1 MQPAYNVGNYVGAI
15 SLGKLTAT
23 AVKAAK
29 AAGRYGDGDGLFLLV
44 GPTGAKSWIVRV
56 QKAGK
61 RRDIGLGSAAKVT
74 LALARERA
82 ATARSQ
88 IEIGIDPVMERRKAA
103 GIPTFRQAAA
113 LVHAETQ
120 KGWRN
125 GKHGKQWLSSLETH
139 CFPKIGDFT
148 VAELDGPAVRDV
160 LADIWLTKAETARRI
175 RQRIIA
181 ITDWAVAKGYRE
193 APLPMAAIDKS
204 LPRQKRSDRH
214 HEALPYSDMP
224 DFMRALRARESVGRL
239 ALEFLALT
247 AARSGEVREA
257 PWGEMDLEAALWS
270 VPAGRMKGGKDHVVP
285 LSKAALEVLEKAK
298 RWRMKPDDPNELVF
312 PGQKRGKS
320 LSDMTLTKVMRDM
333 KLTAVPHGLRSTF
346 KDWASETTSF
356 ANELSE
362 AALAHAISNK
372 SEAAYRRGNLLD
384 KRRVMMSAWAD
395 HCDETGGGNVV
406 RMSV

>member
-1 MQPAYNVGNYVGAI
+1 M
-15 SLGKLTAT
+15 GKLTAT

-29 AAGRYGDGDGLFLLV
+29 LAGRYGDGDGLFLLV
-44 GPTGAKSWIVRV
+44 GPTGAKSWVVRV

-139 CFPKIGDFT
+139 CFPKIGEFT

-160 LADIWLTKAETARRI
+160 LADIWLTKGETARRI
-175 RQRIIA
+175 RQRIIS
-181 ITDWAVAKGYRE
+181 IVDWAVAKGYRD
-193 APLPMAAIDKS
+193 APLAIAAIDKS
-204 LPRQKRSDRH
+204 LPRQKRSAKH
-214 HEALPYSDMP
+214 HEALPHSDMP
-224 DFMRALRARESVGRL
+224 DFMTALRARESVGRL
-239 ALEFLALT
+239 ALEFLVLT
-247 AARSGEVREA
+247 AARSGEVRGA
-257 PWGEMDLEAALWS
+257 TWGEIDLDAALWTI
-270 VPAGRMKGGKDHVVP
+270 PAERMKAGKEHVVP
-285 LSKAALEVLEKAK
+285 LSKAALHVLEQAK
-298 RWRMKPDDPNELVF
+298 RWRVKEEPGALLF
-312 PGQKRGKS
+312 PGQKRGQPV
-320 LSDMTLTKVMRDM
+320 SDMTLTKVMRDM
-333 KLTAVPHGLRSTF
+333 DLTAVPHGFRSSF

-356 ANELSE
+356 PNELSE
-362 AALAHAISNK
+362 AALAHAIPNK

-384 KRRVMMSAWAD
+384 KRRVMMTAWAD
-395 HCDETGGGNVV
+395 HCEGTGGGNVV
-406 RMSV
+406 RLAHGG